1 MMNLIEMRT
10 IVRRD
15 LHDEAAVNYRWTD
28 NEIDRHIDHAVKDF
42 SEAIPDELRLVKPT
56 IADSRSLD
64 ISDITDRVMVEAV
77 EYPVEQFPP
86 HFQRFTIWGN
96 MLTILGDEVPDG
108 SDTYIYYGRLH
119 TLDALGSTIPLRY
132 NDLVAT
138 GAAGYAAVQWAS
150 YAINQVNAGGVQT
163 PAEYL
168 AWGKDRLEQ
177 FYTRLKVMG
186 RKNKVRVRSLYRPY
200 RVAASSTTD
209 YGP

>member
-1 MMNLIEMRT
+1 MNLSEMRIT
-10 IVRRD
+10 VRRD
-15 LHDEAAVNYRWTD
+15 LHDEEVSNNRWID

-56 IADSRSLD
+56 VANSRTLD
-64 ISDITDRVMVEAV
+64 ISDITERVMVEAI

-96 MLTILGDEVPDG
+96 VLTILGDEIPDG
-108 SDTYIYYGRLH
+108 SNTYIYYGRLH
-119 TLDALGSTIPLRY
+119 TLDAQGSTIPARY
-132 NDLVAT
+132 KDLVAT

-150 YAINQVNAGGVQT
+150 YAINQVNAGGLQT
-163 PAEYL
+163 PDEFRS
-168 AWGKDRLEQ
+168 WGKDRLEQ
-177 FYTRLKVMG
+177 FYARLKVLS

-200 RVAASSTTD
+200 RVATSSTND